1 MWKARWQGT
10 LVALK
15 VVPLYGSL
23 TGEEKATRMAIME
36 AALTGCLAH
45 PNIVSTYTCEIR
57 ETNDFDAEMQSS
69 EALGDTEKKWMTFER
84 FAQTNAS
91 KSFLKSTTKT
101 DLEVR
106 MIMEYC
112 DRGSL
117 VEAIRKGW

>member
-1 MWKARWQGT
+1 M
-10 LVALK
+10 
-15 VVPLYGSL
+15 VPLHASL

-57 ETNDFDAEMQSS
+57 ESNNFDVEMHSAE
-69 EALGDTEKKWMTFER
+69 APGDVDKKWMSFER
-84 FAQTNAS
+84 FANTNAS
-91 KSFLKSTTKT
+91 KSFLKSKTKT

-106 MIMEYC
+106 MIMEFC

-117 VEAIRKGW
+117 VEGIRKGW